1 MTMIS
6 ENRAMMILCREG
18 DFTESQARI
27 VLMHSRR
34 EAGPLYPSEYVYKR
48 ARENRARPD

>member
-18 DFTESQARI
+18 DFTEEQARI
-27 VLMHSRR
+27 VLLHSRK
-34 EAGPLYPSEYVYKR
+34 EAGPRYPSAYIYQR
-48 ARENRARPD
+48 ARENRRRIG